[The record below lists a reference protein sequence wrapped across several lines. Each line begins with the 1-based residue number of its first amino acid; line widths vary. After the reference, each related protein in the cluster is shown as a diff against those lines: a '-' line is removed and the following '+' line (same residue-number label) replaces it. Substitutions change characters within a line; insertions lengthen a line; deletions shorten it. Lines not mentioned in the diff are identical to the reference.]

1 MKKVKVTIYALA
13 ILVLI
18 GLMGY
23 VFSMDTTVFEN
34 SIHGEVNVIDGVAQ
48 IEGFEREILIEKDGK
63 YELYAGWHTQPEG
76 MITGV
81 ELINEDGVNIN
92 TFSAAWLTMQAGP
105 TELEKGKYTL
115 KATYLTSAEAV
126 DEFYYS
132 NEYLYPMEE
141 WDVPYTGSPTYEFKA
156 NGYFTTDYD
165 FELRKSIP
173 VLGIA
178 VVFGILLGF
187 CFVAII
193 LTLAIKGDEKV
204 RYDERQEMIR
214 GRGFKYA
221 FLGIIAYNIIV
232 YILDLMQID
241 LHMSIGLSALAS
253 SLVGITIYAIYCI
266 WNDGY
271 FALNHRRGVVLTTI
285 GIGGLINVA
294 MGVESI
300 VKGSI
305 WCNNQLTIRAANMF
319 CGIMSI
325 IVCVVLV
332 LKWIKDR
339 KEV

>member
-1 MKKVKVTIYALA
+1 
-13 ILVLI
+13 
-18 GLMGY
+18 
-23 VFSMDTTVFEN
+23 
-34 SIHGEVNVIDGVAQ
+34 
-48 IEGFEREILIEKDGK
+48 
-63 YELYAGWHTQPEG
+63 
-76 MITGV
+76 
-81 ELINEDGVNIN
+81 
-92 TFSAAWLTMQAGP
+92 MQAGP
-105 TELEKGKYTL
+105 MELEKGKYTL

-141 WDVPYTGSPTYEFKA
+141 WDVPYIGSSTYEFKA
-156 NGYFTTDYD
+156 NEYFTTDYD

-193 LTLAIKGDEKV
+193 LTFAIKGDEKV

-241 LHMSIGLSALAS
+241 LHMSIGLSAVAS

-271 FALNHRRGVVLTTI
+271 FALNEKRTGLLISFGCCGLLNVLI
-285 GIGGLINVA
+285 
-294 MGVESI
+294 SI
-300 VKGSI
+300 KH
-305 WCNNQLTIRAANMF
+305 
-319 CGIMSI
+319 
-325 IVCVVLV
+325 
-332 LKWIKDR
+332 IKDGAIIENGAFTFR
-339 KEV
+339 SANLFCALLFFVIFIALLAKHIKDGKEE